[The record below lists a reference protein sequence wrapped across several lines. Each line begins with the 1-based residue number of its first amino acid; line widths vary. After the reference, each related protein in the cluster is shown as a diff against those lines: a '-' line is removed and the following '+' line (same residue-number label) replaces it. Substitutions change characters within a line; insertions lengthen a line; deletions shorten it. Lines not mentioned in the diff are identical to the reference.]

1 MYFFYLYI
9 MNNSFQSELD
19 LGDFYVKCIN
29 DYVHFILSFY
39 YLTLSKDQYQEVK
52 DILFAYFLNG
62 EFEDAL
68 FSSPEILR
76 NFYNRNGNKLRE
88 INKMEALIKN
98 NKMKDLINKSRERNL
113 SKSSFT
119 NENVPD
125 PQSPKLTLFQKRQ
138 LKAELKKAAL
148 SANVVGHHND
158 NSSPPPTKLLRQDFG
173 PFNRLSNFR
182 EIKTS
187 GQQSNMMVS
196 ANGNLFFKT
205 LKSNKLSKR
214 KQFDNECSVY
224 EHLKKVNPSFLQNST
239 CFVACYSDGILL
251 KNGGLS
257 LHELLQE
264 PGRVNPEQLRFNLQN
279 LFPKVL
285 ELQNCGVSHDD
296 LHCGN
301 VVGFDRSDL
310 RFIDFGLSKTCKES
324 PNGDFLQR
332 LNMVFIEIFF
342 YFARKYRLF

>member
-1 MYFFYLYI
+1 
-9 MNNSFQSELD
+9 MNNSSQSELN

-39 YLTLSKDQYQEVK
+39 YLTLSEDQYKEVK
-52 DILFAYFLNG
+52 DILFAYFLQG
-62 EFEDAL
+62 RFENAL
-68 FSSPEILR
+68 FSSPEILKD
-76 NFYNRNGNKLRE
+76 FYNRNGYKLKE
-88 INKMEALIKN
+88 INKMEALVKN
-98 NKMKDLINKSRERNL
+98 NKMKALIDQSRKRNL
-113 SKSSFT
+113 SSFFSI
-119 NENVPD
+119 NENEPD
-125 PQSPKLTLFQKRQ
+125 SKSPRLSLFERRQ
-138 LKAELKKAAL
+138 LKAELAKAAL
-148 SANVVGHHND
+148 SANVAGHHND
-158 NSSPPPTKLLRQDFG
+158 NSSPPPTKLLRQGFG

-205 LKSNKLSKR
+205 LKSQKLSKR
-214 KQFDNECSVY
+214 KQFDNEYSVY
-224 EHLKKVNPSFLQNST
+224 EYLKKANPSFLQNST

-257 LHELLQE
+257 LHELLKE
-264 PGRVNPEQLRFNLQN
+264 PSRVNPEQLKFNLLN
-279 LFPKVL
+279 FFPKVL

-301 VVGFDRSDL
+301 VVGFDRNDL

-324 PNGDFLQR
+324 PNGDFLKR
-332 LNMVFIEIFF
+332 LNMVFREIFF
-342 YFARKYRLF
+342 YFAMKYRLF